1 MNALFSGKNLPE
13 VTIAMLIVAVILM
26 FASIFTAA
34 SGVKKAISA
43 YKESASIPV
52 AIPLLAI
59 SIQPYT
65 KAEYDIVQAK
75 IKPAGGVKVE
85 SSGDKLTITSLDVMN
100 EQQWSNAVTE
110 ALSIDKNLHAQRVCG
125 GDNSACSG
133 VALLAEVVG
142 ERKLISI
149 KE

>member
-13 VTIAMLIVAVILM
+13 VTIAILIVAVILL

-34 SGVKKAISA
+34 SGVKKVIST

-75 IKPAGGVKVE
+75 IKPAGGVKIE
-85 SSGDKLTITSLDVMN
+85 SSGNKLTITSLDVMCV
-100 EQQWSNAVTE
+100 SLVRLAF
-110 ALSIDKNLHAQRVCG
+110 
-125 GDNSACSG
+125 NSAAARDCECCWFNSINI
-133 VALLAEVVG
+133 LCTK
-142 ERKLISI
+142 ERRMG
-149 KE
+149 